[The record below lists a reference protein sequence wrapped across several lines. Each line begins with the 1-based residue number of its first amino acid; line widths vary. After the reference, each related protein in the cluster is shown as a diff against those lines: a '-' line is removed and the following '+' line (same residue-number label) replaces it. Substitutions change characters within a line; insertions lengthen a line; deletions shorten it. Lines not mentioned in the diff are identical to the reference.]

1 MTFGEIL
8 KQRLKPY
15 YSYFHDF
22 SYFIHVYSYSK
33 SDEYIIYTKI

>member
-8 KQRLKPY
+8 KQRWKPY

-22 SYFIHVYSYSK
+22 SDFNTCIFVLL
-33 SDEYIIYTKI
+33 I

>member
-8 KQRLKPY
+8 KQKWKPY

-22 SYFIHVYSYSK
+22 YINKYAFIGSLGK
-33 SDEYIIYTKI
+33 